1 MGDAGA
7 SSASDGAPD
16 GFKYASVIVV
26 GLGILSSLASNVL
39 FGVGIGNVSCMYRVK
54 YSPSAPAF
62 QIWLPIYILG
72 LLVVADQLNALSQ
85 TTTRHAYSDT
95 ASNFFYGFAW
105 LCAAAWTP
113 AFTKTIEPKAD
124 SEGRSDKDD
133 AKSATQALTTIN
145 LKQNDASTESIPDPL
160 GLLVAA
166 VFLTLTALLSM
177 LATLTSSAWSISRGG
192 GVRPISGIAIAS
204 LAGWTLV
211 AASINVIIAYKA
223 NFGVADDMCIKE
235 RPMEGSGKAEGND
248 GSDGTF
254 RRPREI
260 YGIFDP
266 PDTLNS
272 TPTPLVLAC
281 VAALIAVLLP
291 NPILPLPVVWAL
303 IWIRPS
309 GYTYA
314 AVVILMLSLATSIV
328 RLTVGV

>member
-1 MGDAGA
+1 MSGE
-7 SSASDGAPD
+7 APN

-39 FGVGIGNVSCMYRVK
+39 FGVGIGNVSRMYRVK

-62 QIWLPIYILG
+62 YIWFPVYILG

-95 ASNFFYGFAW
+95 TSNFFYGFAW

-124 SEGRSDKDD
+124 CEGRSDKDD
-133 AKSATQALTTIN
+133 AKSATQALTTIS
-145 LKQNDASTESIPDPL
+145 LKQNDESAERIPDPL

-192 GVRPISGIAIAS
+192 GVRPISGVAIAS

-223 NFGVADDMCIKE
+223 NFGAADDMCIKE
-235 RPMEGSGKAEGND
+235 MSVDNSGKNTNTDSEG
-248 GSDGTF
+248 GTSE
-254 RRPREI
+254 RPKPI
-260 YGIFDP
+260 YSILDP
-266 PDTLNS
+266 LDTLDV
-272 TPTPLVLAC
+272 TPTPLALAC
-281 VAALIAVLLP
+281 LAALVAVLLP
-291 NPILPLPVVWAL
+291 NPILPLPVLWAL
-303 IWIRPS
+303 IWIKPS